1 MKRGRKSSNN
11 TFTENGKKIWK
22 CGKYKRLSKED
33 GHDVSYSIENQDAIL
48 DYYLANHPEIQVV
61 DNYQDD
67 GRTGTDSDREDF
79 QRLLADIYAKK
90 INCVIVKD
98 LSRLSRNDYESCSHL
113 ALSCLLWS
121 VAAVLETAKILV
133 LQRISDAPTGI
144 DQLHIRKNQSSN

>member
-48 DYYLANHPEIQVV
+48 DYYLSQHPEIQVV
-61 DNYQDD
+61 GDYQDD

-79 QRLLADIYAKK
+79 QRLLSDIYAKK
-90 INCVIVKD
+90 F
-98 LSRLSRNDYESCSHL
+98 
-113 ALSCLLWS
+113 
-121 VAAVLETAKILV
+121 TA
-133 LQRISDAPTGI
+133 
-144 DQLHIRKNQSSN
+144 

>member
-67 GRTGTDSDREDF
+67 GRTTARTFKGFWLIFT
-79 QRLLADIYAKK
+79 QRKST
-90 INCVIVKD
+90 V
-98 LSRLSRNDYESCSHL
+98 
-113 ALSCLLWS
+113 
-121 VAAVLETAKILV
+121 
-133 LQRISDAPTGI
+133 
-144 DQLHIRKNQSSN
+144 

>member
-61 DNYQDD
+61 DNIRTMD
-67 GRTGTDSDREDF
+67 G
-79 QRLLADIYAKK
+79 
-90 INCVIVKD
+90 
-98 LSRLSRNDYESCSHL
+98 
-113 ALSCLLWS
+113 
-121 VAAVLETAKILV
+121 LV
-133 LQRISDAPTGI
+133 LTATVRTFKGFWLIFTQRKSTV
-144 DQLHIRKNQSSN
+144 

>member
-98 LSRLSRNDYESCSHL
+98 LSRFRTSASGCS
-113 ALSCLLWS
+113 
-121 VAAVLETAKILV
+121 TA
-133 LQRISDAPTGI
+133 RT
-144 DQLHIRKNQSSN
+144 

>member
-61 DNYQDD
+61 DNYQD
-67 GRTGTDSDREDF
+67 
-79 QRLLADIYAKK
+79 
-90 INCVIVKD
+90 
-98 LSRLSRNDYESCSHL
+98 
-113 ALSCLLWS
+113 
-121 VAAVLETAKILV
+121 AAVIIGLKTLRLKKSQKHA
-133 LQRISDAPTGI
+133 AF
-144 DQLHIRKNQSSN
+144 